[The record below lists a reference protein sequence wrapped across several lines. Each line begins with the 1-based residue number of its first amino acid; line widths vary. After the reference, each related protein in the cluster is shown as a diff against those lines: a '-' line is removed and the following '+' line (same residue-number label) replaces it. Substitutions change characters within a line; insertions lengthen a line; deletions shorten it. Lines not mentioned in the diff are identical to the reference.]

1 MNHKIRES
9 LCKKPGTGSEAAL
22 RWILQSRG
30 RRGSE
35 VCGRKE
41 EIIWFWS
48 RGIVTAV
55 RRVERCLRF
64 AQISTKISPI
74 VDGKYRKKNRTE
86 KNRMGGRL

>member
-1 MNHKIRES
+1 MDPAEQRQ
-9 LCKKPGTGSEAAL
+9 T
-22 RWILQSRG
+22 
-30 RRGSE
+30 GSE
-35 VCGRKE
+35 VCGGKK

-74 VDGKYRKKNRTE
+74 VDGKYGKKNRTE
-86 KNRMGGRL
+86 KNRMGVRL